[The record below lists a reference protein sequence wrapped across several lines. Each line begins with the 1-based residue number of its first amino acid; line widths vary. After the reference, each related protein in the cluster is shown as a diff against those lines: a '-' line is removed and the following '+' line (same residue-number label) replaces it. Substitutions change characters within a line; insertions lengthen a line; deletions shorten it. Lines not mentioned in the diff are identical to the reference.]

1 MCISK
6 KTTLL
11 TLYSDKIIMRYSSM
25 SNFSAAMEN
34 NQDKESIIVGNLMQ
48 KINKNYLLLNQVVT
62 INELIFKVK

>member
-1 MCISK
+1 
-6 KTTLL
+6 
-11 TLYSDKIIMRYSSM
+11 MRYSSM

>member
-1 MCISK
+1 
-6 KTTLL
+6 
-11 TLYSDKIIMRYSSM
+11 MRYSSM
-25 SNFSAAMEN
+25 SNFSEAKEN